1 MAREAGGEKAYEL
14 LLPFSLYHSRWN
26 VLEREDFRP
35 HANRLYGAE
44 LRYGV
49 SIPGDEIITDAGD
62 KKAIDEEK
70 LFYLDRVKQIRQSNE
85 IQLVLINIPY
95 SYLPE
100 WQREA
105 NSFYEYA
112 EENRLC
118 YVNDMNENVGID
130 FDIDFYDQG
139 HLNPAGMR
147 KMTDELGKLL
157 NELGAKDRRNEAQA
171 REWMEEYKEYIRYR
185 IEMLQSV
192 TDANIYLM
200 SLYDPDLVSVIQ
212 VRRSVLKDAQIRK
225 LTEQLDNGENRIWK
239 PRFAVLALCGRRR

>member
-118 YVNDMNENVGID
+118 YVNYMNENEGID

-147 KMTDELGKLL
+147 KMTDE
-157 NELGAKDRRNEAQA
+157 R
-171 REWMEEYKEYIRYR
+171 
-185 IEMLQSV
+185 V
-192 TDANIYLM
+192 
-200 SLYDPDLVSVIQ
+200 
-212 VRRSVLKDAQIRK
+212 
-225 LTEQLDNGENRIWK
+225 
-239 PRFAVLALCGRRR
+239 